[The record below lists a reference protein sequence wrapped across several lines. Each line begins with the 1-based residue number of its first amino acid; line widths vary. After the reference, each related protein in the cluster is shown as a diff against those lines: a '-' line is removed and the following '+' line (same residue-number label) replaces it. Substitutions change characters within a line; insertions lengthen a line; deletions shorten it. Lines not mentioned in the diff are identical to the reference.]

1 MLINYRIKALSC
13 SSVCSHRAPLR
24 RPRPHSLMSLLYNSC
39 LIVNFVILTA
49 LQVIK
54 MLIAIII
61 IFVLCWAPTLVD
73 NVLVAV
79 GHLEKLHYGYLKYMR
94 QAFVLLSYINS
105 AVNPL
110 VYAFMSRNFRCTS
123 KCDVVCVVR
132 HIAYA

>member
-1 MLINYRIKALSC
+1 MTPS
-13 SSVCSHRAPLR
+13 LR
-24 RPRPHSLMSLLYNSC
+24 PNSPMSLECNSW
-39 LIVNFVILTA
+39 LLVNFVVLTE

-110 VYAFMSRNFRCTS
+110 VYAFMSRNFRCVS
-123 KCDVVCVVR
+123 ESGDVICVVR
-132 HIAYA
+132 HTLYAVCDENGARLYALMYR

>member
-1 MLINYRIKALSC
+1 
-13 SSVCSHRAPLR
+13 
-24 RPRPHSLMSLLYNSC
+24 
-39 LIVNFVILTA
+39 
-49 LQVIK
+49 

-110 VYAFMSRNFRCTS
+110 VYAFMSRNFRCAS
-123 KCDVVCVVR
+123 KCDVICVHVVR
-132 HIAYA
+132 HTLYAASRPS